1 MIFTFKFLYSEC
13 DWSGESCKVKH
24 NLTLTKSA
32 IYGMH
37 SFRPW
42 HISSLAYMFKCNI
55 WHLLQKI
62 LFSLTKIKKNYRI
75 RILTYLVMKKC
86 LKIRRKKQELYC
98 CDFIK
103 QGSVPKPKKNVSLAT
118 YKQTKHKGI
127 SVTFLV
133 IIIVYVVSYLK
144 FLLIQIH
151 SFIAKSQFIDIGYRL
166 KIYFVCIR
174 LNLLNHIKKN
184 IISIC
189 LTTSNFGKN

>member
-62 LFSLTKIKKNYRI
+62 LFSLTKIKKKLPHSNTDLLSHEKMFENQKKKTGV
-75 RILTYLVMKKC
+75 ILL
-86 LKIRRKKQELYC
+86 
-98 CDFIK
+98 
-103 QGSVPKPKKNVSLAT
+103 
-118 YKQTKHKGI
+118 
-127 SVTFLV
+127 
-133 IIIVYVVSYLK
+133 
-144 FLLIQIH
+144 
-151 SFIAKSQFIDIGYRL
+151 
-166 KIYFVCIR
+166 
-174 LNLLNHIKKN
+174 
-184 IISIC
+184 
-189 LTTSNFGKN
+189 